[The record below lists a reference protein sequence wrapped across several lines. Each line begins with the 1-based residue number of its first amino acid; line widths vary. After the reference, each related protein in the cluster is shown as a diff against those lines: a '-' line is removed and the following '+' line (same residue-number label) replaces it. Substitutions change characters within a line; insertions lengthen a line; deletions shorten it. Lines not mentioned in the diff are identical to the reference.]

1 MLWSNAWSSL
11 WKQEFLSARYAVR
24 VYGAGF
30 DKSWLC
36 CEKYRSVG
44 YFHHCSVSADGRRLS
59 LVCPLRMQDSIDCLL
74 PLFDILSA
82 RNDPSL
88 TVSLSRTHLKWHRG
102 EDSAPYAEILHERT
116 EQIMTISADVS
127 TAVAATKRKRKQT
140 DEKTAPR
147 PKLPDNELRDAKRAA
162 RSKAR
167 RLLMKLSR
175 AKPSDNGDVEADVND
190 NDSDSDESCVSNL
203 SEELAKY
210 IESDVESA
218 GDMEGV
224 EGEPGAAK
232 PGKPAALVKVNA
244 PPPLPPA
251 LEDPAT
257 PTLHGSWVR
266 NIQEGCQ
273 LYNNRMLVNEADINS
288 NLSLC
293 EVPAVDD
300 DDETAVC
307 FYCWSRVPA
316 QKGWAHSVG
325 LTRAREVKCAIANS
339 KNNPLINLAERFAAG
354 DAVLVL
360 ADTGVSMHQ
369 QRNMRQTMPAPVMSL
384 QRRWCCGAGRSFAQD
399 DVCCHCDKRGHG
411 GLAGILRTCPL
422 CYLTIHPVCAQ
433 RLATSVDMTSLFSG
447 AMPSLNSGALPDAW
461 SLCAMCAVTVGH
473 GVVLR
478 CD

>member
-140 DEKTAPR
+140 DKKTAPR

-162 RSKAR
+162 RAKAR

-232 PGKPAALVKVNA
+232 PGKPAALAKVNA
-244 PPPLPPA
+244 PPPLPPHLKTQQPQLCMGHGYTISKRGA
-251 LEDPAT
+251 NFTIIGCWSTKL
-257 PTLHGSWVR
+257 TL
-266 NIQEGCQ
+266 IQICRCVKFPQSTTMTEQLFVFIVGLSCQ
-273 LYNNRMLVNEADINS
+273 LKRA
-288 NLSLC
+288 
-293 EVPAVDD
+293 
-300 DDETAVC
+300 
-307 FYCWSRVPA
+307 
-316 QKGWAHSVG
+316 G
-325 LTRAREVKCAIANS
+325 LTALVSHA
-339 KNNPLINLAERFAAG
+339 LA
-354 DAVLVL
+354 
-360 ADTGVSMHQ
+360 
-369 QRNMRQTMPAPVMSL
+369 
-384 QRRWCCGAGRSFAQD
+384 
-399 DVCCHCDKRGHG
+399 K
-411 GLAGILRTCPL
+411 
-422 CYLTIHPVCAQ
+422 
-433 RLATSVDMTSLFSG
+433 
-447 AMPSLNSGALPDAW
+447 
-461 SLCAMCAVTVGH
+461 
-473 GVVLR
+473 
-478 CD
+478 